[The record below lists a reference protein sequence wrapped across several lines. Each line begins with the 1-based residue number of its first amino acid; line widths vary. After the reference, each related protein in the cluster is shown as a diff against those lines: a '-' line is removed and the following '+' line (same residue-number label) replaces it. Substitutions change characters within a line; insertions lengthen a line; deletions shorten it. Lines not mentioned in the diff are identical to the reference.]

1 MCWRAWPGPW
11 QDVDTV
17 WGLAMIVVVM
27 GVSGSGKTTI
37 GKHLAERMRWVFAD
51 ADDHFPKACK
61 AKMAAGIALTDEDR
75 EPWLRLLNRL
85 LRRWDKGNIDGV
97 LACSALKERYHDML
111 KSGIATSLQFV
122 LLDGAKELIAKR
134 LAERQHEYM
143 NPVLLESQLATLED
157 PDGAFRIVND
167 RPPDEVVER
176 IVAKLGRPNKIAEER
191 GSNSMGHSLFD
202 LTGKTAVVIGGTSG
216 IGLAM
221 AVGLA
226 EAGADVAA
234 SSRRQEQVDEAAALI
249 ESRGRKSLRLTSDV
263 GDRATLEKLLDQTVK
278 AWGKVDILINCAGKI
293 KRAPTVDFPEDVWD
307 DIMDTNVNG
316 TLRACQIFGRHML
329 ANGYGRII
337 NIASLNTFVSLK
349 EVTAYACSKAAV
361 GALTKSLAVEWSSQG
376 VTVNAIAPGV
386 FRTALNAELLDKSER
401 GKELRMRT
409 PMGRFGKTEEL
420 VGSAVFLASDASAF
434 VTGEILV
441 VDGGFLASGV
451 NQ

>member
-1 MCWRAWPGPW
+1 
-11 QDVDTV
+11 
-17 WGLAMIVVVM
+17 MIVVLM

-37 GKHLAERMRWVFAD
+37 GICLAERMGWTFAD
-51 ADDHFPKACK
+51 ADDYFPRLLKQ
-61 AKMAAGIALTDEDR
+61 KMAAGHALSDEDR
-75 EPWLRLLNRL
+75 QPWLKLLNRL
-85 LRRWDKGNIDGV
+85 LRKWDREQTNGV
-97 LACSALKERYHDML
+97 LACSALKENYHDIL
-111 KSGIATSLQFV
+111 RSGIATRLEFV
-122 LLDGAKELIAKR
+122 FLDGSKELIAER
-134 LAERQHEYM
+134 LAERKHEYM
-143 NPVLLESQLATLED
+143 NPKLLDSQLATLET
-157 PDGAFRIVND
+157 PDDAFRIVND
-167 RPPDEVVER
+167 RPPEN
-176 IVAKLGRPNKIAEER
+176 IVDQIVKRLGLEHLRTHRFVTER
-191 GSNSMGHSLFD
+191 GSDPMGHPLFD
-202 LTGKTAVVIGGTSG
+202 LTGKTAVVVGGTSG

-226 EAGADVAA
+226 EAGADVVA
-234 SSRRQEQVDEAAALI
+234 SSRRQEQVDDAAALI
-249 ESRGRKSLRLTSDV
+249 ESRGRKALRLTSDV
-263 GDRATLEKLLDQTVK
+263 GDRATLERLLDETVK
-278 AWGKVDILINCAGKI
+278 AWGKVDILVNCAGKI
-293 KRAPTVDFPEDVWD
+293 KRAPTVDFPEDLWD

-316 TLRACQIFGRHML
+316 TLRACQIFGKHML

-420 VGSAVFLASDASAF
+420 VGAAIYLASEASAF